1 MKALLFGIATILSV
15 GAATA
20 ASAGTLILAGDSTI
34 AFRQNTGVTTGAP
47 ALAGNVTFA
56 QTLLGGGNQVRIF
69 GGPNLP
75 DYTGQLSAGFTALG
89 ASVTTFN
96 STIDSSVLTGADLFV
111 AFFPS
116 RAFTASEAGVLL
128 SFLTSGGTV
137 FLAGEAT
144 TNTFGNPLGGAQ
156 NGRINDLLA
165 LMGSGMRLDVG
176 SFDPSDQFATTGAGE
191 VVADPLTAGVT
202 SFGYGLTTTVSGGQA
217 LFLTNDL
224 KPFVSVERVAGVI
237 PEPASWAM
245 MILGFGLVG
254 SALRRDRALA

>member
-1 MKALLFGIATILSV
+1 MKSFILGFVTLVSVAT
-15 GAATA
+15 T
-20 ASAGTLILAGDSTI
+20 ASAGTLVVAGDSTI
-34 AFRQNTGVTTGAP
+34 AFRQNSGVTTGAP

-56 QTLLGGGNQVRIF
+56 QRLLGGGTEVRIF

-75 DYTGQLSAGFTALG
+75 DYTGQLSAGFSGIG
-89 ASVTTFN
+89 ANVTTFN
-96 STIDSSVLTGADLFV
+96 GTIDSTALSGADLFV

-144 TNTFGNPLGGAQ
+144 TNTFGNPLGAAQ

-165 LMGSGMRLDVG
+165 MMGSGMRLDVG
-176 SFDPSDQFATTGAGE
+176 SFDPSDQFATLAAGE
-191 VVADPLTAGVT
+191 IVADPLTAGIS

-224 KPFVSVERVAGVI
+224 KPFVAVERFGGVI
-237 PEPASWAM
+237 PEPATWAM
-245 MILGFGLVG
+245 MIMGFGLVG
-254 SALRRDRALA
+254 SALRRRAVPA